1 MLKNRRTQLLSRFS
15 QKISVTGIKTF
26 FAKPLDFLKR
36 QVDTWP
42 KLGLWGFALVAVL
55 YYPLGAFLTHSIDAD
70 TAYEMPPTDNQS
82 VALGTSAYLIKREI
96 NDKIWTPNLPF
107 FFPAYVLDNMPA
119 FQKGLVSSIADVVT
133 AMSKRIPIKKDSY
146 LYKAAELLNYPP
158 TIWMFSPQNK
168 LLPAPSSNSQ
178 YRRAR
183 KFLLKYNDALARGET
198 VFLKRPQDLAFIL
211 QKIRYG
217 LQKSSDALENHIRE
231 NSGGLFDNKADD
243 VFYFQQG
250 KLYGDYLLLKALSAD
265 YKDIIVA
272 QNLYQTWTR
281 LLKTLE
287 DASHL
292 SPLIVR
298 NGELNSSVAPNHLA
312 VMGYYA
318 NRAIINLQEL
328 VKNLEKMP
336 Q

>member
-1 MLKNRRTQLLSRFS
+1 MLKNRLAQIFSRLPD
-15 QKISVTGIKTF
+15 KIAAAGFESIFTR
-26 FAKPLDFLKR
+26 PLDFLKR
-36 QVDTWP
+36 QINTWP
-42 KLGLWGFALVAVL
+42 KLGLWGFILLAAL
-55 YYPLGAFLTHSIDAD
+55 YYPLGAFLTNSIDTD
-70 TAYEMPPTDNQS
+70 TSYEMPAAENQS
-82 VALGTSAYLIKREI
+82 ATLSASAFLIKREI

-119 FQKGLVSSIADVVT
+119 FQKGLVSSIANVVT
-133 AMSKRIPIKKDSY
+133 AMSKRIPIEKDSQ
-146 LYKAAELLNYPP
+146 LHKAAELLNYPP

-183 KFLLKYNDALARGET
+183 KYLLKYNEALSRGET
-198 VFLKRPQDLAFIL
+198 IFLKRPQDLLFIL
-211 QKIRYG
+211 QRVRRD
-217 LQKSSDALENHIRE
+217 LQKSAAALESHIRE
-231 NSGGLFDNKADD
+231 NADSLIDNKADD

-272 QNLYQTWTR
+272 QNIYQTWTR

-287 DASHL
+287 DAAHM

-298 NGELNSSVAPNHLA
+298 NGGLNSSVAPNHLVA
-312 VMGYYA
+312 MGYYT
-318 NRAIINLQEL
+318 NRAVVSLQDL
-328 VKNLEKMP
+328 TGKLDKLP